1 MIRVAVI
8 DNGISL
14 EFEKYVE
21 KRLKVTNS
29 GVVEDKYCSC
39 ANMHA
44 GICAYILK
52 KYYNNCEIFS
62 LDIFDMEAKADIN
75 LLERALQWCLNNN
88 IQVVSLSIGSCSNND
103 IKVIQPV
110 INELKKKNIYIIA
123 AANNYNSI
131 TFPASLEGVIGVKCD
146 LSKILNEGEI
156 IVDKKD
162 VRKIEVS
169 VGTLKNNKE
178 LIDYDLGYNNS
189 FVVPYIAAKVCY
201 SIDQGIE
208 VWEFLQGQNKR
219 ELSSDFYIRSF
230 PLLYKPEPIIIELG
244 FSSDNLLQTCFDLF
258 LEEGYCAI
266 GILDKDV
273 GIENCYVW
281 SDFSWINEN
290 KVCEYI
296 IKSFN
301 PDVVFVLDDFL
312 QSELER
318 DCIIYINENAEEYQH
333 EIAGEPDNEDFD
345 LSDGQMKYIGN
356 YGNYGISVSNA
367 MDTIKPENFYFEG
380 DIDEETKKNILEAIA
395 GGEVFNESDKRDIE
409 TIEIKEEQISMLVK
423 IIEDKFA

>member
-1 MIRVAVI
+1 MIQVAVI
-8 DNGISL
+8 DNGIGI
-14 EFEKYVE
+14 EFERYVE

-29 GVVEDKYCSC
+29 GVVENKHCSC
-39 ANMHA
+39 ANKHA

-52 KYYNNCEIFS
+52 KYYDDCKIIS

-75 LLERALQWCLNNN
+75 ILERALQWCLHNK
-88 IQVVSLSIGSCSNND
+88 IQVISLSVGSCSISD
-103 IKVIQPV
+103 IKIIQPV
-110 INELKKKNIYIIA
+110 IDELKKKSIYIIS

-131 TFPASLEGVIGVKCD
+131 TYPASLEGVIGVKCD

-156 IVDKKD
+156 VVDKKD

-169 VGTLKNNKE
+169 VGTLKNNNE
-178 LIDYDLGYNNS
+178 LIEYDLGYNNS

-201 SIDQGIE
+201 AIDQGME
-208 VWEFLQGQNKR
+208 VWEFLQRQNNK
-219 ELSSDFYIRSF
+219 ELSSDFYTRSF
-230 PLLYKPEPIIIELG
+230 PLLYKPDPIIIELD
-244 FSSDNLLQTCFDLF
+244 FSSDNLLQECIDLF
-258 LEEGYCAI
+258 SKEGYCAI
-266 GILDKDV
+266 GILEQDV
-273 GIENCYVW
+273 GIENCFIQ
-281 SDFSWINEN
+281 SDFPWINEN

-312 QSELER
+312 QTELER
-318 DCIIYINENAEEYQH
+318 DCIININENAEEYQH
-333 EIAGEPDNEDFD
+333 ENTGEPDTGDFD
-345 LSDGQMKYIGN
+345 LSDGQMQYIGN

-395 GGEVFNESDKRDIE
+395 SGKVFNESNKRDIE
-409 TIEIKEEQISMLVK
+409 TIEIKEEQISMLVE
-423 IIEDKFA
+423 IIEEKFA